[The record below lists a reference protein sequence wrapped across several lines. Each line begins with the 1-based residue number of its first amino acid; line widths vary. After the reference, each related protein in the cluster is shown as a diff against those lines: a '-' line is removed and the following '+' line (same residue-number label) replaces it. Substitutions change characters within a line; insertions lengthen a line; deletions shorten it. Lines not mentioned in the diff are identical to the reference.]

1 MGSPPKSAQDSSGA
15 QISRRRMGRAR
26 RKAAFSTASSFVV
39 VCQSIASTYAW
50 RCLLEEEL
58 TKDLLAARR
67 I

>member
-39 VCQSIASTYAW
+39 CQSIASTYAW